1 MNLNPTIAQFISTI
15 NGLTF
20 SVKRQR
26 LSKYNR
32 PKNRTSI
39 FKETSFKYD
48 NTDVWK
54 QMYCTRCEISQ

>member
-48 NTDVWK
+48 NTDKV
-54 QMYCTRCEISQ
+54 